1 MNDILIRNA
10 TAADADM
17 AGRAAHTAWLKG
29 IAPLVPAGARGRVS
43 ASDFVS
49 FVRELPEQVL
59 IAERGGEIAG
69 IGACEHGDNHIS
81 DIWVAPSHEGRGL
94 GAALVRALEERIAAR
109 RYERV
114 TISVLSDNERAL
126 ALYRHLGYRM
136 TAEGLSY
143 DRYLLVDLMTSHL
156 EKRLRRSA

>member
-1 MNDILIRNA
+1 LNDILIRGA
-10 TAADADM
+10 TAADADV
-17 AGRAAHTAWLKG
+17 AGRAAHAAWLKG
-29 IAPLVPAGARGRVS
+29 IAPLVPAGTSGRVS

-81 DIWVAPSHEGRGL
+81 DIWVAPPHEGKGL
-94 GAALVRALEERIAAR
+94 GAALVRALEKRIAAR
-109 RYERV
+109 RYQHV
-114 TISVLSDNERAL
+114 TISVLSDNERAF
-126 ALYRHLGYRM
+126 ALYRHLGYRI

-156 EKRLRRSA
+156 EKRL